1 MVSMQ
6 SSAHTHPLQFNGS
19 STREL
24 LEENLTLSQL
34 RKSIEDRLPQLLR
47 SFSYPDADSVTS
59 APLMRA
65 TVEQAVTS
73 DQGGKRLRALLLIAA
88 SRLPLSSHA
97 LLPFA
102 CVRDLACS
110 IEIFQTGALVHDD
123 IMDASSVRRGRPA
136 AHVALASAYQAFASH
151 SHQKSRTWEH
161 KDDADSPHSS
171 DLMTPTDAA
180 QGGQGLAIML
190 GDLLATVSLLC
201 AQNACS
207 TAPDALSSRIM
218 TVLLKMQREVEIGQ
232 VLDEANSVTPLQH
245 TSELVDNCITIYTRK
260 TASYTC
266 VAPLM
271 VGFLAAGME
280 SSQAEKYATS
290 IGIPLGIAFQLCDD
304 LSDLL
309 PSQPPTG
316 KPLGGDI
323 RDGKRTILLADA
335 LSSLSPSDR
344 EELAHL
350 YEQASRNPHDVH
362 RAQKLFL
369 SSTAVQHSFARIDE
383 LVSRVNTA
391 VSHLGEQLSMTDQDN
406 ASVQL
411 LKRVISLFSDVTKF
425 NTCHVQQFDR
435 Q

>member
-1 MVSMQ
+1 MQ

-19 STREL
+19 STRESL
-24 LEENLTLSQL
+24 QENRTLSHL

-47 SFSYPDADSVTS
+47 SSSYPEADTVTS

-73 DQGGKRLRALLLIAA
+73 DRGGKRLRALLLIAA

-97 LLPFA
+97 LLPFS
-102 CVRDLACS
+102 CVQDLACS

-123 IMDASSVRRGRPA
+123 IMDASPVRRGRPA
-136 AHVALASAYQAFASH
+136 AHVALAGAYQAFAFH
-151 SHQKSRTWEH
+151 SHQKSQTQEH
-161 KDDADSPHSS
+161 QNDADSPDSS
-171 DLMTPTDAA
+171 DLMTPADAA

-271 VGFLAAGME
+271 IGFLAAGME

-350 YEQASRNPHDVH
+350 YEQASRNPQDVH
-362 RAQKLFL
+362 RAQALLL
-369 SSTAVQHSFARIDE
+369 SSTAVQHSFARIDD
-383 LVSRVNTA
+383 LVGRVNTA
-391 VSHLGEQLSMTDQDN
+391 VSHLREQLSPTDQSN
-406 ASVQL
+406 ASIHL
-411 LKRVISLFSDVTKF
+411 LIRVISLFSDVTKF
-425 NTCHVQQFDR
+425 NSRHVQQFDR